1 MTKIRDLLGKEA
13 NVLVQNSISVGD
25 VHILPLGKE
34 EGISPKGGELTR
46 KKFFIVLGFDAK
58 GDIIGGIVINSNINL
73 NLPSSVTDYLM
84 PVTVQQ
90 MPFLKHR
97 SFINCSRLKT
107 VKKDKFNHGTYIG
120 HIDNDSLLES
130 IKETVIESPYAN
142 IQQLKE
148 FGIINN

>member
-1 MTKIRDLLGKEA
+1 MTKISDLLGKEA
-13 NVLVQNSISVGD
+13 NVLVQNSIGVGD

-34 EGISPKGGELTR
+34 EGITPKGGELTR
-46 KKFFIVLGFDAK
+46 KKFFIILGFDEA
-58 GDIIGGIVINSNINL
+58 GDIIGGIVINSNVNT

-90 MPFLKHR
+90 MPFLKHS

-107 VKKDKFNHGTYIG
+107 VKKDKFNFGTYVG
-120 HIDNDSLLES
+120 HIDDDSLLES